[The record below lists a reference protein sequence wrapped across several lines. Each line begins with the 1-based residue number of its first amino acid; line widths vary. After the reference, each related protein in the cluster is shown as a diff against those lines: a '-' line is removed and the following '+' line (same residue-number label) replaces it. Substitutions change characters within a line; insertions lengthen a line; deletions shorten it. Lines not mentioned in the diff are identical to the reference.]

1 MNKKNL
7 IIQQTVFLV
16 TILLSACGGSPV
28 PNDANSSNK
37 DKVAEVESNNGDE
50 FKKNSDNEGSNN
62 AVSAEKSDNETSN
75 NNTVS
80 GESTS
85 VDSHQVQERDALS
98 EYSAGEI
105 EYARVWLQIA
115 GNKDTDELNVE
126 HISAGEQVNPYDDD
140 SVNYPEDVIFL
151 GGKIIA
157 DGVVVYSGN
166 GDGTINLYNV
176 PSHWPSYKQIDKS
189 MEEYTKDIIKN
200 TNQIYI
206 EPGDDEEV
214 IKLIEKI
221 VQKNKDNSKTQ
232 SGNQGIEIETDTPE
246 KNQKK
251 AISLVRDYLSNTN
264 DDFVEDKDRFL
275 AYDGEIQGRII
286 VRYATLVSG
295 HTFTNG
301 RYEVD
306 INSGKIKDFTGD
318 PQEIN

>member
-16 TILLSACGGSPV
+16 TILLSACGSSPV
-28 PNDANSSNK
+28 QNDANSSNK

-50 FKKNSDNEGSNN
+50 LKKNSDNEGSNN
-62 AVSAEKSDNETSN
+62 
-75 NNTVS
+75 TVS
-80 GESTS
+80 DESTS

-98 EYSAGEI
+98 EYSSREI

-115 GNKDTDELNVE
+115 GNKDTEELNVE

-140 SVNYPEDVIFL
+140 SVNYPEDVISL

-221 VQKNKDNSKTQ
+221 VQKDKNNSKTR

-264 DDFVEDKDRFL
+264 DDFVEDKDHFL
-275 AYDGEIQGRII
+275 AYDGEIKGRII

-306 INSGKIKDFTGD
+306 INSGKINDFTGD
-318 PQEIN
+318 PQEID